1 MVLIGHSLGA
11 QAQPSLIVK
20 RCGATQLYKDPHSF
34 MSNSQ
39 PLSPSFMRLWLAL
52 AVSAAVDVTKFRT
65 CRLAKSLRCPAPE
78 ASRRASVGASA
89 PSYGTAL
96 RRFASIFVWQEP
108 KDGSLHAVQS
118 VDLQG
123 HLVTAKLKELTLE
136 LRFFRAHGSCG
147 VAAGAFHFLQRPPAR
162 CS

>member
-39 PLSPSFMRLWLAL
+39 PLSPSFMRLWFAL

-65 CRLAKSLRCPAPE
+65 CRLAKSLGCPAPE

-96 RRFASIFVWQEP
+96 RRFASIFVW
-108 KDGSLHAVQS
+108 
-118 VDLQG
+118 
-123 HLVTAKLKELTLE
+123 
-136 LRFFRAHGSCG
+136 
-147 VAAGAFHFLQRPPAR
+147 
-162 CS
+162 